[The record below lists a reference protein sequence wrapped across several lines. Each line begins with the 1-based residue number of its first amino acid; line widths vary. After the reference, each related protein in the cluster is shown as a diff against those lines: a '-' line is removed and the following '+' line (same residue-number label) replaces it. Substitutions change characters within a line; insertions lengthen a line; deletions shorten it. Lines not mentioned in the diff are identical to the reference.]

1 MNKIFITGRLT
12 KAPELRHTEGGMAI
26 CRFTIANN
34 KGYGEKQKTTFIN
47 IVTFN
52 KTAENC
58 ERYLYKGSKVA
69 VIGELE
75 IRQYTDNE
83 GNNRYMT
90 EILANEV
97 EFLSNKNQSPE
108 GQNNQNEQAMFDNST
123 PSTKFGNFEI
133 QDEDLPF

>member
-1 MNKIFITGRLT
+1 MNKVILTGRLT
-12 KAPELRHTEGGMAI
+12 RSPEMRHTESGMAI

-47 IVTFN
+47 IVTFA

-58 ERYLYKGSKVA
+58 DRFLLKGNKVA
-69 VIGELE
+69 IVGELE

-90 EILANEV
+90 EVIANEV
-97 EFLSNKNQSPE
+97 EFLSEKSNGSNS
-108 GQNNQNEQAMFDNST
+108 FDEPT
-123 PSTKFGNFEI
+123 DFEI
-133 QDEDLPF
+133 EDNDLPF

>member
-1 MNKIFITGRLT
+1 MNKVILTGRLT
-12 KAPELRHTEGGMAI
+12 RSPEMRHTDNGMAI

-47 IVTFN
+47 IVTFA

-58 ERYLYKGSKVA
+58 DRFLSKGNKVA
-69 VIGELE
+69 IVGELE

-83 GNNRYMT
+83 GHTKYMT

-97 EFLSNKNQSPE
+97 EFLSEKSNGSNSFYEPSEIKIE
-108 GQNNQNEQAMFDNST
+108 DN
-123 PSTKFGNFEI
+123 
-133 QDEDLPF
+133 DLPF

>member
-12 KAPELRHTEGGMAI
+12 RNPELRHTESGMAI
-26 CRFTIANN
+26 CRFTVANN

-58 ERYLYKGSKVA
+58 DRFLSKGNKVA
-69 VIGELE
+69 IVGELE

-83 GNNRYMT
+83 GNNRYVT
-90 EILANEV
+90 EVIANEV
-97 EFLSNKNQSPE
+97 EFLSEKTSGSNS
-108 GQNNQNEQAMFDNST
+108 FDG
-123 PSTKFGNFEI
+123 PSEI
-133 QDEDLPF
+133 EIEDNDLPF

>member
-1 MNKIFITGRLT
+1 MNKVILTGRLT
-12 KAPELRHTEGGMAI
+12 RSPEMRHTDSGMAI

-58 ERYLYKGSKVA
+58 DRFLSKGNKAAIV
-69 VIGELE
+69 GELE

-83 GNNRYMT
+83 GNNRYVT
-90 EILANEV
+90 EVIANEV
-97 EFLSNKNQSPE
+97 EFLSEKTSGSNS
-108 GQNNQNEQAMFDNST
+108 FDG
-123 PSTKFGNFEI
+123 PSEI
-133 QDEDLPF
+133 EIEDNDLPF

>member
-1 MNKIFITGRLT
+1 M
-12 KAPELRHTEGGMAI
+12 RHTDSGMAI

-58 ERYLYKGSKVA
+58 DRFLSKGNKVA
-69 VIGELE
+69 IVGELE

-83 GNNRYMT
+83 GNNRYVT
-90 EILANEV
+90 EVLANEV
-97 EFLSNKNQSPE
+97 EFLSEKTSGSNS
-108 GQNNQNEQAMFDNST
+108 FDG
-123 PSTKFGNFEI
+123 PSEI
-133 QDEDLPF
+133 EIEDNDLPF